1 MLKHNWLLYGV
12 TITVTTILFVISLPL
27 SSPHIFAYCLLS
39 QLGVVPFDIDAFR
52 IRCRR
57 ESTDSGV
64 TSGFDGPL
72 DRRQQT
78 VQEYDLY
85 ERWGSRI
92 LDPIVSDEE

>member
-12 TITVTTILFVISLPL
+12 TITVTAILFVISLPL
-27 SSPHIFAYCLLS
+27 GSPHIFAYCLLS
-39 QLGVVPFDIDAFR
+39 QLGTVPYDIDAFR
-52 IRCRR
+52 IYCRR

-92 LDPIVSDEE
+92 LDPTVLGEE